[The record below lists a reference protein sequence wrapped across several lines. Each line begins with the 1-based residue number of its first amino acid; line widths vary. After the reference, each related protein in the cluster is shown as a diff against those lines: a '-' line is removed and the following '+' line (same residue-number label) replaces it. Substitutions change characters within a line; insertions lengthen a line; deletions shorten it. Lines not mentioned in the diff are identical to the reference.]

1 MTKLQHSFKHS
12 GIMVLKVLQHT
23 VRDLSPLWNWEVWYS
38 LKNNVI
44 TWVQECLTVITK
56 VHLYRQIKWTK
67 FPLPSIK
74 TNWNNISPPTTMITL
89 HWVIGPFIDSTTTS
103 CT

>member
-23 VRDLSPLWNWEVWYS
+23 VHDLSPLWNWEVWYS

-44 TWVQECLTVITK
+44 TWVQGV
-56 VHLYRQIKWTK
+56 
-67 FPLPSIK
+67 PSRHHKSALIPSNK
-74 TNWNNISPPTTMITL
+74 MDKISASI
-89 HWVIGPFIDSTTTS
+89 H
-103 CT
+103 